1 MRTLKQR
8 FVLWSLTRFLHAVRR
23 RLARDPTPLRVRRDM
38 AAFDRR
44 LGGLLKARRSPPV
57 PLPHCVGH
65 WVEPEGA
72 GGRVILYLHGG
83 AFVAAAP
90 NAHGLLL
97 EKLCSAAGARGFYVD
112 YRLAPEHAYPA
123 ASDDCL
129 DAYRFLLDAGVAPRS
144 IAIAG
149 DSAGGNLALGTAL
162 RARDAGLPLPAA
174 LVMMS
179 PVLDATFS
187 GASVRRNDGLDPLF
201 RASVFE
207 AMARQYVLDA
217 ARRDPYVSPLF
228 ADLAGLPPALVLVG
242 SSELLL
248 DDAVRFAQRAPG
260 STLEVWHDMPHVFPA
275 MHGLAEA
282 EAAIRGMGEFLRRHV
297 EPAAAANRG
306 ADGGACC

>member
-1 MRTLKQR
+1 MRTLRQR

-23 RLARDPTPLRVRRDM
+23 RLARDPSPLRVRRDM

-57 PLPHCVGH
+57 ELPNCLGH
-65 WVEPEGA
+65 WVEPHGEH
-72 GGRVILYLHGG
+72 GRIILYLHGG

-97 EKLCSAAGARGFYVD
+97 EKLCAAAGARGFYVD

-129 DAYRFLLDAGVAPRS
+129 DAYRFLLASGVPPGS

-149 DSAGGNLALGTAL
+149 DSAGGNLTLGTAL
-162 RARDAGLPLPAA
+162 RARDGGLPLPAA

-187 GASVRRNDGLDPLF
+187 GASVERNDGLDPLF

-207 AMARQYVLDA
+207 AMASQYVPDG

-228 ADLAGLPPALVLVG
+228 ADLAGLPPSLLLVG

-248 DDAVRFAQRAPG
+248 DDSVRFAQRAAG
-260 STLEVWHDMPHVFPA
+260 ATLEVWHGMPHVFPA

-282 EAAIRGMGEFLRRHV
+282 EAAVRGMGEFLRRHV
-297 EPAAAANRG
+297 EPAVAGNRG
-306 ADGGACC
+306 SAA

>member
-1 MRTLKQR
+1 MRTLRQR

-23 RLARDPTPLRVRRDM
+23 RLARDPSPLRVRRDM

-57 PLPHCVGH
+57 ALQNCLGH
-65 WVEPEGA
+65 WVEPQGEHD
-72 GGRVILYLHGG
+72 RVILYLHGG

-97 EKLCSAAGARGFYVD
+97 EKLCAAAGARGFYVD
-112 YRLAPEHAYPA
+112 YRLAPEHAFPA

-129 DAYRFLLDAGVAPRS
+129 DAYRFLLDAGVPPGS

-149 DSAGGNLALGTAL
+149 DSAGGNLTLGTAL
-162 RARDAGLPLPAA
+162 RVRDLGLPLPAA

-187 GASVRRNDGLDPLF
+187 GASVARNDGLDPLF

-207 AMARQYVLDA
+207 ALASQYVPDR
-217 ARRDPYVSPLF
+217 ARRDRYVSPLF
-228 ADLAGLPPALVLVG
+228 ADLTGLPPSLVLVG

-248 DDAVRFAQRAPG
+248 DDSVRFAQRAQAA
-260 STLEVWHDMPHVFPA
+260 TLEVWHGMPHVFPA
-275 MHGLAEA
+275 MHGLPEA

-297 EPAAAANRG
+297 EPAVAANRG
-306 ADGGACC
+306 SSPQAR

>member
-1 MRTLKQR
+1 MRTLRQH
-8 FVLWSLTRFLHAVRR
+8 LLWWSLTRFLHAVRR
-23 RLARDPTPLRVRRDM
+23 RLARDPSPLRVRRDM

-44 LGGLLKARRSPPV
+44 LGGLLKARRSAPV
-57 PLPHCVGH
+57 ALPSCLAH
-65 WVEPEGA
+65 WVEPAGD

-97 EKLCSAAGARGFYVD
+97 EKLCAAAGARGFYVD
-112 YRLAPEHAYPA
+112 YRLAPEHAFPA

-129 DAYRFLLDAGVAPRS
+129 DAYRYLLDAGVPAGS

-149 DSAGGNLALGTAL
+149 DSAGGNLTVGTAL
-162 RARDAGLPLPAA
+162 RARDSGLPPPAA

-179 PVLDATFS
+179 PVLDATF
-187 GASVRRNDGLDPLF
+187 ASASISRNDGLDPLF

-207 AMARQYVLDA
+207 ALASQYVPA
-217 ARRDPYVSPLF
+217 GRRRDPYVSPLF
-228 ADLAGLPPALVLVG
+228 ADLGDLPPSLVLVG

-248 DDAVRFAQRAPG
+248 DDSVRFAQQAQRA
-260 STLEVWHDMPHVFPA
+260 TLEVWHGMPHVFPA

-282 EAAIRGMGEFLRRHV
+282 EAAIHRMGDFVRRHAGSPV
-297 EPAAAANRG
+297 TANTGSAPRTP
-306 ADGGACC
+306 C